1 MVLLPAQTTLT
12 SLSVH
17 LKESG
22 WLWAAEEKNKMINLP
37 PNLKKKKKKTT
48 CLHFGFEGFPRAY
61 AVMPFDTVTHRAQ
74 IIDG

>member
-1 MVLLPAQTTLT
+1 MVPAQTTLT

-17 LKESG
+17 LKEPG
-22 WLWAAEEKNKMINLP
+22 WPWAAEEKNKMTNLP
-37 PNLKKKKKKTT
+37 PNLKKKKKKRQ
-48 CLHFGFEGFPRAY
+48 HFGFEGFPRAY